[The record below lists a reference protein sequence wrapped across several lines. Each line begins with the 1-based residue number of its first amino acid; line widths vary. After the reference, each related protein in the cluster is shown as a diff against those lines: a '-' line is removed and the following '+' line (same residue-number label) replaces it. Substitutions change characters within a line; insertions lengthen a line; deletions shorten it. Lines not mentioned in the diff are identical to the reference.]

1 MAEINIILTEKTKE
15 AEVGG
20 MNLAPTENKSDIPL
34 PSQSGDLE
42 SMPMM
47 SKYLKAG
54 VMIALVAKIAKEAY
68 DRNVQTNREQQRRTD
83 QLRQLGGSGYSAIDL
98 GQRYDIFTGKL
109 IGGVN
114 VAYKR
119 R

>member
-1 MAEINIILTEKTKE
+1 MAEINISLTPKIKE
-15 AEVGG
+15 TEVGG

-34 PSQSGDLE
+34 PAQAGELE
-42 SMPMM
+42 SMPML
-47 SKYLKAG
+47 SKYLKSG
-54 VMIALVAKIAKEAY
+54 IIIALVAKIAKEAY
-68 DRNVQTNREQQRRTD
+68 DRNVSINRDLQRRTD
-83 QLRQLGGSGYSAIDL
+83 ELRQLGGVGYSAIDL